1 MPTKLP
7 EAGSN
12 AYKDPMSLWESVC
25 TTDPAITKRVN
36 QRGGFTA
43 IDAQAQLKDATKI
56 FGPYGVQWGLR
67 ELNFEYITDGE
78 GGIVEVALT
87 ATFFYPHGFFEMSND
102 MRYRAGDECRKK
114 LITDLR
120 SKCLSTLG
128 FNSDV
133 FEGKFDDN
141 RYVQK
146 ATKQATQKSE
156 LDDKFERASTAI
168 QEATDDERLAQIMQG
183 VEAIAFA
190 DEQLTVLKSLYNKA
204 MERVIGATTTV

>member
-1 MPTKLP
+1 MPTADNNP
-7 EAGSN
+7 YS
-12 AYKDPMSLWESVC
+12 KDTLGLWNSVC

-43 IDAQAQLKDATKI
+43 IDAQSQLKEATRV
-56 FGPYGVQWGLR
+56 FGPYGIDWGLR
-67 ELNFEYITDGE
+67 ELKFDYIHDGE

-141 RYVQK
+141 RYVQEVSKK
-146 ATKQATQKSE
+146 ATKKSE
-156 LDDKFERASTAI
+156 LIDKFERASAAI
-168 QEATDDERLAQIMQG
+168 HEATDAERLEQILQG
-183 VEAIAFA
+183 INAIPFEA
-190 DEQLTVLKSLYNKA
+190 EQKKVLTSLYNTA
-204 MERVIGATTTV
+204 MEELIGAATTT

>member
-1 MPTKLP
+1 MPTADKNP
-7 EAGSN
+7 YS
-12 AYKDPMSLWESVC
+12 KDTLSLWNSVC
-25 TTDPAITKRVN
+25 TTDPSITKRVN

-43 IDAQAQLKDATKI
+43 IDAQAQLKEATKV
-56 FGPYGVQWGLR
+56 FGPYGIDWGLR
-67 ELNFEYITDGE
+67 ELKFDYIEDGE

-141 RYVQK
+141 RYVQQ
-146 ATKQATQKSE
+146 ATKKATQKSE
-156 LDDKFERASTAI
+156 LDDKFERASAAI
-168 QEATDDERLAQIMQG
+168 QEANDADRLEQIMQG
-183 VEAIAFA
+183 VEAIPFES
-190 DEQLTVLKSLYNKA
+190 EQLSVLKSLYNQA